1 MLESI
6 RDEFMLPT
14 SMSFYAIGKAEK
26 KLDHIRA
33 AIYQQTFW
41 VPKRYEKKI
50 ITLLE
55 VGKMVLKRLCSS
67 KSKK

>member
-1 MLESI
+1 MLKSPLTFI
-6 RDEFMLPT
+6 LKDEFMLPT

-41 VPKRYEKKI
+41 VPKRYEK
-50 ITLLE
+50 
-55 VGKMVLKRLCSS
+55 R
-67 KSKK
+67 